1 MPNPSA
7 TMLLIAE
14 ELDGGA
20 VHEDMNFVPEP
31 QSEDL
36 DMDQLPMSKVVEPLD
51 ELLPVSILTNIV
63 LTSADIQDQLE
74 KDDTGQSFFLRIQN
88 LDFKHYHF
96 NQKKGF

>member
-36 DMDQLPMSKVVEPLD
+36 DMDRLPMSKVVEPLD
-51 ELLPVSILTNIV
+51 ELLPVSILTDIV

-74 KDDTGQSFFLRIQN
+74 KDDTGQSFFSKI
-88 LDFKHYHF
+88 
-96 NQKKGF
+96 

>member
-36 DMDQLPMSKVVEPLD
+36 DMDRLPMSKVVEPLD
-51 ELLPVSILTNIV
+51 ELLPVSILTNGV
-63 LTSADIQDQLE
+63 HTSADIQDQLE
-74 KDDTGQSFFLRIQN
+74 KDDTGQ
-88 LDFKHYHF
+88 
-96 NQKKGF
+96 

>member
-20 VHEDMNFVPEP
+20 VLEDMNFVPDP

-36 DMDQLPMSKVVEPLD
+36 DMDRLPMSKVVEPLD

-74 KDDTGQSFFLRIQN
+74 KDDIGQSFFSRI
-88 LDFKHYHF
+88 
-96 NQKKGF
+96 

>member
-31 QSEDL
+31 QSENL
-36 DMDQLPMSKVVEPLD
+36 VMDQLPMSKVVEPLD

-74 KDDTGQSFFLRIQN
+74 KDDTGQSKSASGLPSIVLTNFEF
-88 LDFKHYHF
+88 H
-96 NQKKGF
+96 

>member
-20 VHEDMNFVPEP
+20 VLEDMNFVPEP

-36 DMDQLPMSKVVEPLD
+36 DMDRLPMSKVVDDLEE
-51 ELLPVSILTNIV
+51 ELVDTIDIVIVILGRFSN
-63 LTSADIQDQLE
+63 
-74 KDDTGQSFFLRIQN
+74 
-88 LDFKHYHF
+88 
-96 NQKKGF
+96 